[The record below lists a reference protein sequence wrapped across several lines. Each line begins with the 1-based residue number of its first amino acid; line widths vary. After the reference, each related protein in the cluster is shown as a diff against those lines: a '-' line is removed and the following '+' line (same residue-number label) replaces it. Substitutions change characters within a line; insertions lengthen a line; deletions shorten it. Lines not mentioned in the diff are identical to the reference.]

1 MCAPRWVWWVGFP
14 LWISLASG
22 ITILLV
28 RPLFM
33 RQKSST
39 RRLLGTEL
47 PEVAFKSPLHYVGAV
62 LSLLIVMVLA
72 SIPFLYLVNFVL
84 WPSAP
89 C

>member
-1 MCAPRWVWWVGFP
+1 MCAPRWVWWIGFP

-28 RPLFM
+28 GPLFT
-33 RQKSST
+33 RRKSST

-47 PEVAFKSPLHYVGAV
+47 PEVTFKSSLHYAGAV
-62 LSLLIVMVLA
+62 LCLLIVMGLA
-72 SIPFLYLVNFVL
+72 SVPFMYVVNGVL